1 MSIFNP
7 VSTRVITG
15 EDTRFSYPN
24 VFEPRSINGGE
35 PQYDI
40 CLLIP
45 KTDTAT
51 VNAIRASMEAAYRSG
66 TGTLQGKGPV
76 PPMDAIRLPLRDGD
90 LERPDDPA
98 YAGCWFMNARADVNH
113 RPGIV
118 DAQAKPIQDR
128 SEFYSG
134 CYGRASVSFFVYNRN
149 GNRGIGCRLNNLQK
163 LRALVSAKRAIP
175 NALLTTTEL
184 TGIPH
189 AKTR

>member
-1 MSIFNP
+1 MSIYNP

-76 PPMDAIRLPLRDGD
+76 PPLEAIRLPRAYMDSTVRISLSVMNTEEDIRQASSALHEVIPFLRK
-90 LERPDDPA
+90 
-98 YAGCWFMNARADVNH
+98 Y
-113 RPGIV
+113 
-118 DAQAKPIQDR
+118 
-128 SEFYSG
+128 
-134 CYGRASVSFFVYNRN
+134 
-149 GNRGIGCRLNNLQK
+149 
-163 LRALVSAKRAIP
+163 
-175 NALLTTTEL
+175 
-184 TGIPH
+184 
-189 AKTR
+189 TRR